1 MVGLHFIIIH
11 GIIEQSHIHCSMKRG
26 IILGIIAIIL
36 AIGCSCSNK
45 CKIITWR
52 GDEEIPAEGG
62 TVVWKPVIDDVR
74 LIPVIRA
81 AGFLFYDSND
91 DWVSSTQLDIDSLI
105 IKKEDYEKLV
115 GDGYEVVASINAVSI
130 TLSPN
135 DTSFKREIQITVDDG
150 QHTGFH
156 TMCVS
161 QSPKS
166 WNQESE

>member
-1 MVGLHFIIIH
+1 MKKSFVFGLIVITLAVGL
-11 GIIEQSHIHCSMKRG
+11 
-26 IILGIIAIIL
+26 
-36 AIGCSCSNK
+36 CSCNR

-52 GDEEIPAEGG
+52 GDKEIPAEGG

-74 LIPVIRA
+74 LTPVIRA
-81 AGFLFYDSND
+81 ASFGFHDSND
-91 DWVSSTQLDIDSLI
+91 DWVSTQLDIDSLI
-105 IKKEDYEKLV
+105 IKKESYEKLV
-115 GDGYEVVASINAVSI
+115 GEWYEVVASINAVSI

-135 DTSFKREIQITVDDG
+135 DTSFKRVIQVTIDDG

-166 WNQESE
+166 WYQESE

>member
-1 MVGLHFIIIH
+1 M
-11 GIIEQSHIHCSMKRG
+11 
-26 IILGIIAIIL
+26 
-36 AIGCSCSNK
+36 
-45 CKIITWR
+45 
-52 GDEEIPAEGG
+52 IPAEGG